1 MRRRRFEPEH
11 MGTKLQAVFLDDY
24 ELTPVQFA
32 SAIRV
37 PLERVERVLSGLEPF
52 DADLALRMA
61 KLFGGSGDGWLS
73 WQMDY
78 DLWHAHERI
87 VEELDAIVP
96 LDPDTRAS
104 VREDEPLE
112 PEFVEELRRRMDDVR
127 DPRRWVVV
135 SRILDEDVPLHEE
148 SISRTFYDVESNC
161 YCADLRGATP
171 FKSESVARAVADAI
185 GERQGV
191 VQITTQDL
199 ETPRRSD
206 AVDRGVRDCCFRS
219 SGQGM
224 SDRDVGIY
232 LRGESDMATYL
243 EAASEYGD
251 PESIAAAVADVMQAM
266 KAQTTVEYLE
276 ARGELGSPGA

>member
-11 MGTKLQAVFLDDY
+11 MGTRLQAEFLDDY
-24 ELTPVQFA
+24 ELTPAQFA

-37 PLERVERVLSGLEPF
+37 PLERVEHVLSGLEPF

-73 WQMDY
+73 WQMSY

-87 VEELDAIVP
+87 VGELGALVP
-96 LDPDTRAS
+96 LDPDTRVS

-148 SISRTFYDVESNC
+148 SISRTFYDVASNC

-171 FKSESVARAVADAI
+171 FKSEKVAKAVADAI
-185 GERQGV
+185 GERKGV
-191 VQITTQDL
+191 VEITTQDL
-199 ETPRRSD
+199 EVPRRSD
-206 AVDRGVRDCCFRS
+206 AVDREVKDVFFRS
-219 SGQGM
+219 SGHGM
-224 SDRDVGIY
+224 SDWDIGIY
-232 LRGESDMATYL
+232 LRGEADMAAYL
-243 EAASEYGD
+243 EAATEHGD
-251 PESIAAAVADVMQAM
+251 PESIAAAVADVMRAM

-276 ARGELGSPGA
+276 ARGELGRPDA